1 MTVEPD
7 STLLRRFPLVARP
20 RPIAGPLAVRVDD
33 LCALAERAARED
45 DRAAAS
51 AVYNQAALLASD
63 CGQPDLARRWC
74 HEHAAAYLRAVPLDA
89 QAARHALE
97 PLVNL
102 ARLHIRDRDGD
113 AALRLLTSLF
123 EAVSSRTDAV
133 IDGQALPASRLTRG
147 EDDHREV
154 RRWLWSVLVAEGA
167 RALAGTG
174 RWNEAHEHLKRHHGI
189 GRRMLDGRQVAV
201 IARLT
206 TGDIASARSMV
217 AETAPGEPWE
227 DAVTACLAYL
237 CDRSS
242 EGQLRLAVDGYLRM
256 QPAKPLAIFQARLG
270 MTLIDAA
277 GGTAD
282 APLLRLAA
290 TLVANCAAW
299 GDARVAREIL
309 RHQGMAAGISHRQA
323 VQLAGIVLNSG
334 LGLGE
339 LPILVEERLSKSL
352 ALCYA
357 ALRSSC
363 QQEADNPS
371 DVEI

>member
-7 STLLRRFPLVARP
+7 SALFRRFPLVARP
-20 RPIAGPLAVRVDD
+20 RPIAGPLAARIDD

-89 QAARHALE
+89 RAARHALE

-102 ARLHIRDRDGD
+102 ARLHIRDRNGD

-123 EAVSSRTDAV
+123 EVVSSRTDAV

-154 RRWLWSVLVAEGA
+154 RQWLWSVLVAEGA
-167 RALAGTG
+167 RALAGAG
-174 RWNEAHEHLKRHHGI
+174 RWGEAYEHLERHRGI
-189 GRRMLDGRQVAV
+189 GQRMLDGRQVAI
-201 IARLT
+201 IARLAA
-206 TGDIASARSMV
+206 GDTASARSMV

-242 EGQLRLAVDGYLRM
+242 HERLKRALQRLRGLQPARPLVMFQTRLSMTLLHAAAGAVDALLPGVASSM
-256 QPAKPLAIFQARLG
+256 
-270 MTLIDAA
+270 AA
-277 GGTAD
+277 HCVT
-282 APLLRLAA
+282 
-290 TLVANCAAW
+290 C
-299 GDARVAREIL
+299 GDAYAAREFLYHRSPVVVIG
-309 RHQGMAAGISHRQA
+309 RHQTA
-323 VQLAGIVLNSG
+323 QLADIVASSG
-334 LGLGE
+334 LDLDGL
-339 LPILVEERLSKSL
+339 PALVQQRLWKSL
-352 ALCYA
+352 ALCHRV
-357 ALRSSC
+357 LESGRPPWG
-363 QQEADNPS
+363 EGLTGT
-371 DVEI
+371 

>member
-7 STLLRRFPLVARP
+7 STLFRRFPLVARP
-20 RPIAGPLAVRVDD
+20 RPIAGPLAARIDD
-33 LCALAERAARED
+33 LCALAARAARER

-74 HEHAAAYLRAVPLDA
+74 HEHAAVYLRAVPLDA
-89 QAARHALE
+89 RAARHALE

-102 ARLHIRDRDGD
+102 ARLQIRDRDGD
-113 AALRLLTSLF
+113 AALRSLTDIF
-123 EAVSSRTDAV
+123 EAVSSRTDTV

-147 EDDHREV
+147 EDDHRKV
-154 RRWLWSVLVAEGA
+154 GRWLWSVLVAEGA
-167 RALAGTG
+167 RALASAG
-174 RWNEAHEHLKRHHGI
+174 RWSEAYEHLERRHGI
-189 GRRMLDGRQVAV
+189 GQRMLDGRQVAI
-201 IARLT
+201 IARLAA
-206 TGDIASARSMV
+206 GDTALARSMV

-242 EGQLRLAVDGYLRM
+242 QEHLKLAINGYLRL

-277 GGTAD
+277 AGTAD
-282 APLLRLAA
+282 APLLRLAS

-299 GDARVAREIL
+299 GDARVAQEML
-309 RHQGMAAGISHRQA
+309 RHQGMAAGINHRQA
-323 VQLAGIVLNSG
+323 LQLAGIVLNSG

-352 ALCYA
+352 SLCYA

-363 QQEADNPS
+363 QQEAENPS

>member
-1 MTVEPD
+1 MKPD
-7 STLLRRFPLVARP
+7 SSLLRRFPLVARP
-20 RPIAGPLAVRVDD
+20 RPIAGPLAARVHD
-33 LCALAERAARED
+33 LCALAERAARES

-89 QAARHALE
+89 RAARHALE

-102 ARLHIRDRDGD
+102 ARLQIRDRDGD
-113 AALRLLTSLF
+113 AALRLLTDLF
-123 EAVSSRTDAV
+123 EAVSSRTDTL

-154 RRWLWSVLVAEGA
+154 RQWLWSVLVAEGA
-167 RALAGTG
+167 RALAGAG
-174 RWNEAHEHLKRHHGI
+174 RWSEAYEHLERHHGI
-189 GRRMLDGRQVAV
+189 GQRMLDGRQVAI
-201 IARLT
+201 IAALT

-217 AETAPGEPWE
+217 AGTAPGEPWE
-227 DAVTACLAYL
+227 DTVTECLAYL

-242 EGQLRLAVDGYLRM
+242 HEHLKRAISGYLGL

-277 GGTAD
+277 GGSAD
-282 APLLRLAA
+282 MPLLRLASS
-290 TLVANCAAW
+290 LVANCVTW

-309 RHQGMAAGISHRQA
+309 RHQGLASGIGHRQA
-323 VQLAGIVLNSG
+323 VQLAETVLNGG
-334 LGLGE
+334 LGRGR
-339 LPILVEERLSKSL
+339 LPSWAEKRLSNFL
-352 ALCYA
+352 ALCHSTFEGD
-357 ALRSSC
+357 R
-363 QQEADNPS
+363 PPGRP
-371 DVEI
+371 

>member
-7 STLLRRFPLVARP
+7 SALFRRFPLVARP
-20 RPIAGPLAVRVDD
+20 RPIAGPLAARIDD
-33 LCALAERAARED
+33 LCELAERAARED

-63 CGQPDLARRWC
+63 CGQPNLARRWC
-74 HEHAAAYLRAVPLDA
+74 HEHAAAYLQAVPLDA

-97 PLVNL
+97 PLLNL

-123 EAVSSRTDAV
+123 EAVSSRTDTV
-133 IDGQALPASRLTRG
+133 IDGQALPASWLTRG

-174 RWNEAHEHLKRHHGI
+174 RWNEAHEHLRRHHGI

-217 AETAPGEPWE
+217 AATAPGEPWE

-237 CDRSS
+237 CDTSS
-242 EGQLRLAVDGYLRM
+242 QKHLRLAMDGYLRL
-256 QPAKPLAIFQARLG
+256 QRARPLAIFQARLG

-290 TLVANCAAW
+290 ALVANCAAW

-363 QQEADNPS
+363 QQEAENPS

>member
-1 MTVEPD
+1 M
-7 STLLRRFPLVARP
+7 
-20 RPIAGPLAVRVDD
+20 
-33 LCALAERAARED
+33 
-45 DRAAAS
+45 
-51 AVYNQAALLASD
+51 
-63 CGQPDLARRWC
+63 
-74 HEHAAAYLRAVPLDA
+74 YLRAVPLDA

-123 EAVSSRTDAV
+123 EAVSSRTDVV

-154 RRWLWSVLVAEGA
+154 RQWLWSVLIAEGA
-167 RALAGTG
+167 RALAGAG
-174 RWNEAHEHLKRHHGI
+174 RWGEAYEHLERHHGI
-189 GRRMLDGRQVAV
+189 GQRMLDGRQVAV

-206 TGDIASARSMV
+206 TGDIASACAMV
-217 AETAPGEPWE
+217 TETAPGEPWE

-242 EGQLRLAVDGYLRM
+242 QKNLTLAMDGYLRL
-256 QPAKPLAIFQARLG
+256 QPARPLAIFQARLG
-270 MTLIDAA
+270 MTLIDTA

-282 APLLRLAA
+282 APLLRLAS

-309 RHQGMAAGISHRQA
+309 RHHSLAPGVNHRQA
-323 VQLAGIVLNSG
+323 VQLAEMVLNGG
-334 LGLGE
+334 LDLKKF
-339 LPILVEERLSKSL
+339 PVWVEKRLSKSL
-352 ALCYA
+352 ALCHP
-357 ALRSSC
+357 ALRGSRR
-363 QQEADNPS
+363 QEDEDPS
-371 DVEI
+371 DGES

>member
-1 MTVEPD
+1 MNVESD
-7 STLLRRFPLVARP
+7 SALFRRFPLVARP

-74 HEHAAAYLRAVPLDA
+74 HEHAAVYLRAVPLDA
-89 QAARHALE
+89 RAARHALE

-102 ARLHIRDRDGD
+102 ARLQIRDRDGD
-113 AALRLLTSLF
+113 AALRLLTDLF
-123 EAVSSRTDAV
+123 EAVSSRTDTV

-154 RRWLWSVLVAEGA
+154 RQWLWSVLVAEGA
-167 RALAGTG
+167 RALAGAG
-174 RWNEAHEHLKRHHGI
+174 RWGEAYEHLERHRGI
-189 GRRMLDGRQVAV
+189 GQRMLDGRQVAI
-201 IARLT
+201 IAHLAA
-206 TGDIASARSMV
+206 GHIVLARSMV
-217 AETAPGEPWE
+217 AATAPGEPWE

-242 EGQLRLAVDGYLRM
+242 QKHLRLAMDGYLRL
-256 QPAKPLAIFQARLG
+256 QPARPLAIFQARLG
-270 MTLIDAA
+270 MTLVDAA

>member
-1 MTVEPD
+1 MTVESD
-7 STLLRRFPLVARP
+7 SALFRRFPLVARP
-20 RPIAGPLAVRVDD
+20 RPIAGPLAARIDD

-89 QAARHALE
+89 RAARHALE

-102 ARLHIRDRDGD
+102 ARLQIRDRDGD
-113 AALRLLTSLF
+113 AALRSFTDLF
-123 EAVSSRTDAV
+123 EAVSSRTDVV
-133 IDGQALPASRLTRG
+133 IDGQALPASRLTRS
-147 EDDHREV
+147 EDEHREV
-154 RRWLWSVLVAEGA
+154 RQWLWSVLVAEGT
-167 RALAGTG
+167 RALASAG
-174 RWNEAHEHLKRHHGI
+174 RWSEAHEHLERHHGI
-189 GRRMLDGRQVAV
+189 GQRMLDGRQVAI
-201 IARLT
+201 IARLAD
-206 TGDIASARSMV
+206 GDTAFARSIV

-242 EGQLRLAVDGYLRM
+242 QKHLTLAIDGYLRLK
-256 QPAKPLAIFQARLG
+256 PAKPFAVFQARLG

-277 GGTAD
+277 AGTAD
-282 APLLRLAA
+282 APLLRLAS

-299 GDARVAREIL
+299 GDARVAQEIL
-309 RHQGMAAGISHRQA
+309 RHQGMAAGINHRQA

-334 LGLGE
+334 FGLGE

-363 QQEADNPS
+363 QQEAENPS

>member
-1 MTVEPD
+1 MTVESD
-7 STLLRRFPLVARP
+7 SALFRRFPLVARP
-20 RPIAGPLAVRVDD
+20 RPIAGPLAARIDD

-51 AVYNQAALLASD
+51 AAYNQAALLASD

-74 HEHAAAYLRAVPLDA
+74 HEHAAPYLRAVPLDA

-123 EAVSSRTDAV
+123 EAVSSRTDAM

-167 RALAGTG
+167 RALASAG
-174 RWNEAHEHLKRHHGI
+174 RWSEAHEHLKRHHGI
-189 GRRMLDGRQVAV
+189 GQRMLDGRQVAM
-201 IARLT
+201 IAHLAA
-206 TGDIASARSMV
+206 GHIVLARSMV

-282 APLLRLAA
+282 APLLRLAS

-323 VQLAGIVLNSG
+323 VQLAEFVLNSG
-334 LGLGE
+334 LGRGR
-339 LPILVEERLSKSL
+339 LPSWAEKRLSNFL
-352 ALCYA
+352 ALCH
-357 ALRSSC
+357 STF
-363 QQEADNPS
+363 ES
-371 DVEI
+371 DRPPGRP

>member
-1 MTVEPD
+1 MTVESD
-7 STLLRRFPLVARP
+7 SALFRRFPLVARP
-20 RPIAGPLAVRVDD
+20 RPIAGPLAARIDD
-33 LCALAERAARED
+33 LCALAERAAREG

-123 EAVSSRTDAV
+123 EAVSSRTDTV
-133 IDGQALPASRLTRG
+133 IDGQALPASWLTRG

-167 RALAGTG
+167 RALASAG
-174 RWNEAHEHLKRHHGI
+174 RWSEAHEHLKRNHGI
-189 GRRMLDGRQVAV
+189 GQRMLDGRQVAM
-201 IARLT
+201 IAYLAA
-206 TGDIASARSMV
+206 GDVSSARSMV
-217 AETAPGEPWE
+217 AGTTPGEPWE
-227 DAVTACLAYL
+227 DVVTSCLAYL

-242 EGQLRLAVDGYLRM
+242 HAHLKLALEGYLRL

-282 APLLRLAA
+282 APLLRLAS

-323 VQLAGIVLNSG
+323 VQLAGIVLISG

-363 QQEADNPS
+363 PQGDEDPS
-371 DVEI
+371 GVEI